1 MVFLAYASKFGVYSI
16 SDDETYGTWY
26 SCVFAEYARRFFFD
40 GEVNPSWTV
49 PIERDRGVD
58 VADVWQAQQE
68 SRSKLRNAH
77 RLDIAK
83 HGLTS
88 KTESDG

>member
-1 MVFLAYASKFGVYSI
+1 MKMVLRPSLLNDLTGHYIIHGQMRTSLRNFLINRV
-16 SDDETYGTWY
+16 
-26 SCVFAEYARRFFFD
+26 FD

-83 HGLTS
+83 HGLTP